1 MLSTVTMPTAS
12 TDLPAAPGARDI
24 AEAGEAA
31 VEAPAAEAVGG
42 AEETEDADGIS
53 SMNGQELA
61 DRLGLS
67 EWVSTAPRCPH
78 PARMIA
84 AFGCTHACARACVSM
99 LRLL

>member
-1 MLSTVTMPTAS
+1 MPTAS

-67 EWVSTAPRCPH
+67 EWAVPEPSAPY
-78 PARMIA
+78 PALSSCA
-84 AFGCTHACARACVSM
+84 AIVAYALSDNPLRAADIFATI
-99 LRLL
+99 